1 MSYFKSS
8 EIIGFTSVVEETGA
22 KEVSSSKLVVSVEA
36 TSVSTFI
43 DILSVAPT
51 VVIAGVTDSCVV
63 GSVVIMLLEVV
74 SLVMS

>member
-1 MSYFKSS
+1 MNYFKSS

-22 KEVSSSKLVVSVEA
+22 KVVSSSKLVVSVEA
-36 TSVSTFI
+36 TSVRTFI

-51 VVIAGVTDSCVV
+51 VVIAGVSDSCVV